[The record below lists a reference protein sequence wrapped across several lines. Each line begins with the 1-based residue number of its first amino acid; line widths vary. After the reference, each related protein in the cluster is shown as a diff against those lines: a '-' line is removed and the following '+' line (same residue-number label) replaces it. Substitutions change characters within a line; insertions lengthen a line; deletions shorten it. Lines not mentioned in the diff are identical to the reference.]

1 MGRLLY
7 IWEICPDQASFKSPL
22 FTLYAFFLKKIL
34 KPQIFQMI
42 MIFAGVWQCGLYWV
56 WGVRWSQSKNNGG
69 HVSAMST
76 EVMMYFPTDIK
87 IGIF

>member
-1 MGRLLY
+1 
-7 IWEICPDQASFKSPL
+7 
-22 FTLYAFFLKKIL
+22 
-34 KPQIFQMI
+34 